1 MRHTAEEG
9 ADARSHS
16 RWKRF
21 FLLTARAGGVLAAI
35 RVGIYWYLLWR
46 EWTGTQS
53 LSTLPLIL
61 LLYPE
66 AAAVPGGIR
75 GTVALAAAVSTGLAL
90 GSMLLVIPFTAL
102 LSFSERRPADSE

>member
-1 MRHTAEEG
+1 MSG
-9 ADARSHS
+9 APEDRAGAPPHS

-21 FLLTARAGGVLAAI
+21 FVLTAKVGGVLAVF

-66 AAAVPGGIR
+66 GALVPSGAR
-75 GTVALAAAVSTGLAL
+75 ATVAWAVVITAGLVL
-90 GSMLLVIPFTAL
+90 GSMLLVTPFTAP
-102 LSFSERRPADSE
+102 LSFSERD